1 MKESEKK
8 AFFERTLELARKGW
22 GNTHPNPMVGA
33 VIVEGGKIVAE
44 GYHHIAG
51 SPHAEVEAIKDLG
64 RAPKDGASIFVS
76 LEPCSTTGRTP
87 PCVQGILNAGI
98 KRVYIGATDPNPS
111 HAGRGIAILRESGV
125 YVEMADEEFQSQA
138 TRLNFIF
145 NHSITTGKSLIA
157 LKLAESSNGMLAE
170 VGGKPSRVTEEQAR
184 LDMMMWR
191 RLFPAICVGSGTIL
205 ADNPSLT
212 ARLPEETFCPIR
224 LVFDSRLSTL
234 EQSISPRTVY
244 TDKFSSK
251 TKVITTSVGLNNKDA
266 VKRADEL
273 GISLIK
279 AEDDDHGRIDLSD
292 LRRILKD
299 LDLNALY
306 CEGGAKIAN
315 SLLDHNLANYLFR
328 YQSPKL
334 FSSPDALP
342 GPALDDLN
350 LREPITTQLGED
362 TLIHGFL

>member
-1 MKESEKK
+1 
-8 AFFERTLELARKGW
+8 
-22 GNTHPNPMVGA
+22 
-33 VIVEGGKIVAE
+33 
-44 GYHHIAG
+44 
-51 SPHAEVEAIKDLG
+51 
-64 RAPKDGASIFVS
+64 
-76 LEPCSTTGRTP
+76 
-87 PCVQGILNAGI
+87 
-98 KRVYIGATDPNPS
+98 
-111 HAGRGIAILRESGV
+111 
-125 YVEMADEEFQSQA
+125 
-138 TRLNFIF
+138 
-145 NHSITTGKSLIA
+145 
-157 LKLAESSNGMLAE
+157 MLAE

-224 LVFDSRLSTL
+224 LVLDSRLSTL

-273 GISLIK
+273 GILLIK
-279 AEDDDHGRIDLSD
+279 AKHDDHGRIDLSEM
-292 LRRILKD
+292 RRILKD

-315 SLLDHNLANYLFR
+315 SLLDHNLGELFV
-328 YQSPKL
+328 SLSITKL
-334 FSSPDALP
+334 FSVPMLYPDL
-342 GPALDDLN
+342 LWMISIFK
-350 LREPITTQLGED
+350 EPITTKLGED